1 MQKLLFYCR
10 FSFHYETSFCRE
22 LIAFTIDKQNY
33 LSYTLEMSEN
43 NLKEIWDI
51 SMNQIFEEYK
61 DKGKEQEFY
70 LWFNMKYV
78 EDDVKTIKTNVP
90 SQFLWDSMI
99 KKGNVEYLK
108 KKILEISGLQDIQ
121 IIPSIKNEQI
131 FNEKN
136 NSKNSLHTE
145 KKESSKIAE
154 EQQKDTENKDF
165 NKIEK
170 KKNSILNENF
180 TFENFITE
188 EGSSNNFAYKV
199 ALSIADN
206 PGRKIN
212 PILLY
217 GGVGLGKTH
226 LMQSIGN
233 KILEKYGSSKKICY
247 VQAESFLNEFTDSL
261 LTKNPTKFKNKYR
274 SLDVLLIDDI
284 QFLQKKEGIQQELF
298 YVFEALH
305 KNNSQMVFTCDRPL
319 KEIEKM
325 EDRLVSRLSSGMSL
339 DLQPPNFETRKAIIY
354 KKLENKNVLLSNEV
368 VDIIARTIETN
379 IRDLE
384 AAILKI
390 VNYSDF
396 IGKEITPEIAQS
408 QLQNFY
414 SNPFVGNISIDN
426 IIKVVSKNYNVTPS
440 DIKGKKRDKKFV
452 YPRHI
457 ALYIAKEITEYTF
470 SELGNEFGGRDH
482 SSIMHACDK
491 IKEEIQN
498 NPNLNQNINI
508 MIKEIKEFKN

>member
-1 MQKLLFYCR
+1 
-10 FSFHYETSFCRE
+10 
-22 LIAFTIDKQNY
+22 
-33 LSYTLEMSEN
+33 MSDN
-43 NLKEIWDI
+43 NLKEIWNI

-61 DKGKEQEFY
+61 AKGEEQGFH

-78 EDDVKTIKTNVP
+78 EDDVKTIKANVP
-90 SQFLWDSMI
+90 SQFLWDSMV
-99 KKGNVEYLK
+99 KKGNVNILK
-108 KKILEISGLQDIQ
+108 NKILEISGLQDIQ
-121 IIPSIKNEQI
+121 IIPLIKNEQI
-131 FNEKN
+131 FDE
-136 NSKNSLHTE
+136 KNSLDSESSISTVIE
-145 KKESSKIAE
+145 KKEFQKKINESKDEI
-154 EQQKDTENKDF
+154 
-165 NKIEK
+165 KIEK
-170 KKNSILNENF
+170 KKNSVLNEHF

-188 EGSSNNFAYKV
+188 EGSSSNFAYKV

-206 PGRKIN
+206 PGKKIN

-226 LMQSIGN
+226 LMQAIGN
-233 KILEKYGSSKKICY
+233 KIFEKYGSAKKICY

-261 LTKNPTKFKNKYR
+261 LTKTPTKFKNKYR
-274 SLDVLLIDDI
+274 NLDVLLIDDI
-284 QFLQKKEGIQQELF
+284 QFLQGKEGIQQELF

-305 KNNSQMVFTCDRPL
+305 KNNAQMVFTCDRPL

-354 KKLENKNVLLSNEV
+354 KKLENKNMTLSNDV
-368 VDIIARTIETN
+368 VDIIAKTVETN

-384 AAILKI
+384 AALLKI

-408 QLQNFY
+408 QLKNFY
-414 SNPFVGNISIDN
+414 SNPFVGNISIEN
-426 IIKVVSKNYNVTPS
+426 IIKIVSKNYNVTPS

-498 NPNLNQNINI
+498 NPALKQNIHA